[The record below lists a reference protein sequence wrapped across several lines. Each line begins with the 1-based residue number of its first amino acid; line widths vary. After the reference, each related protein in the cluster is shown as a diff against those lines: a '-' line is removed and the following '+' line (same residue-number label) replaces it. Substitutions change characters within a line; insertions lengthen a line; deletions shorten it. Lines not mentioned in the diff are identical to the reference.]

1 VVQAVTDFP
10 AAAFA
15 PELIA
20 QFPDAKII
28 LTTRSTD
35 DRFDS
40 VAATVVPLT
49 QSPVLS
55 VLQWVDPGVFGN
67 WIPMLRAMMLGMF
80 GPNFEANGRAAYEE
94 HNAMVR
100 SLVPEER
107 LLEYQPRSGWEPLC
121 NFLGHE
127 VPDCEFPRVNDS
139 KAYQERMNKII
150 AAAIWRAFQSAVALL
165 IGIGAIMW
173 ILREHSK

>member
-1 VVQAVTDFP
+1 MQAVTDFP

-20 QFPDAKII
+20 QFPDAKVI

-35 DRFDS
+35 DWFDS
-40 VAATVVPLT
+40 VAAAVVPLT
-49 QSPVLS
+49 RSTFLS
-55 VLQWVDPGVFGN
+55 VLRWIDPGVFGS

-80 GPNFEANGRAAYEE
+80 GPHFEANGRAVYEK

-100 SLVPEER
+100 DLVPEER
-107 LLEYQPRSGWEPLC
+107 FLEYQPGSGWEPLC

-127 VPDCEFPRVNDS
+127 VPDSDFPRVNDS
-139 KAYQERMNKII
+139 KAYQERMNEII
-150 AAAIWRAFQSAVALL
+150 TAAVWRASQSAATMS
-165 IGIGAIMW
+165 IGVGAIIW
-173 ILREHSK
+173 ILREYFK